1 MFPKILE
8 NMETSVYL
16 NENFYE
22 KILVLSDVHTSL
34 NSVRNDR
41 IGALLLDEYQIER
54 LGSFLTV
61 LEPYLENPADIE
73 VCKGMIS
80 SLSHLYTIVDSLEI
94 TKS

>member
-80 SLSHLYTIVDSLEI
+80 SLNHLYTIVDSLEI